1 MPPHADIVIVPI
13 ESLEQI
19 DDVLAI
25 EDASFINPWT
35 RQMYESDL
43 ANRGVSHIVVARTPS
58 GEALGFCS
66 FWIVLDELHLNNLAV
81 LPGHRRAGVGSR
93 LVEHVLAAACR
104 LGATKATLEVRR
116 SNDAA
121 IRLYTRW
128 GFLVSAVRRQY
139 YSQPVEDALILWRD
153 GLPQISSTRA

>member
-1 MPPHADIVIVPI
+1 MTVRTDIVITAI
-13 ESLEQI
+13 ESIDQI

-43 ANRGVSHIVVARTPS
+43 ANRGVSHIVVARTRA

-93 LVEHVLAAACR
+93 LIEHVLAAARR
-104 LGATKATLEVRR
+104 LGANKATLEVRR

-121 IRLYTRW
+121 IRLYARW
-128 GFLVSAVRRQY
+128 GFLVSAVRHQY

-153 GLPQISSTRA
+153 DLPNISSTRA